1 MSGLCGTLIGSL
13 WQSWSCQSY
22 ALQSSTLVEHT
33 YIFKSTRDSRIC
45 IRISQER
52 ELRSTRTHHTLQ
64 CQVYH
69 NLLRCHR
76 ASNNIHQAIE
86 AAKLGLAVCTSQQAT
101 KQKNIASWRTYFYFR
116 LAECTLES
124 SGPSAALAVLDNI
137 DASAISPIEQALLA
151 LSRAVAHFHAA
162 AFDAADH
169 QLTACAT
176 AIEAALVEDE
186 LRQQHNGK
194 DSDEIMIQ
202 SMRAQYFLLYAIVAQ
217 AVGRTGQLQ
226 QGRCAYTLA

>member
-1 MSGLCGTLIGSL
+1 M
-13 WQSWSCQSY
+13 
-22 ALQSSTLVEHT
+22 
-33 YIFKSTRDSRIC
+33 
-45 IRISQER
+45 
-52 ELRSTRTHHTLQ
+52 
-64 CQVYH
+64 
-69 NLLRCHR
+69 
-76 ASNNIHQAIE
+76 
-86 AAKLGLAVCTSQQAT
+86 
-101 KQKNIASWRTYFYFR
+101 
-116 LAECTLES
+116 ES